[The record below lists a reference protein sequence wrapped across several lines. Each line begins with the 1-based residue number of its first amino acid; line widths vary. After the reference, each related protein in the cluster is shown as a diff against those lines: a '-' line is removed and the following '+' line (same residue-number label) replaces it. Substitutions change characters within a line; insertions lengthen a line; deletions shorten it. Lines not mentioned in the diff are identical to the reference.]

1 MTGPAQSRK
10 LVRVKSPWLPVVL
23 PVVMLGLVA
32 SLMFLISR
40 ASGWSTLAETYPS
53 QGDAP
58 RPLVRLGYGV
68 FRGWIGYNGG
78 LVLAADER
86 GLYIS
91 AMPIVLSF
99 CHAPIFIPWQGL
111 REIRVRKRWFGSL
124 YELHTAQARDVD
136 FALRPSSFAAIRPFA
151 ERAGVAGDYREA

>member
-1 MTGPAQSRK
+1 
-10 LVRVKSPWLPVVL
+10 VV
-23 PVVMLGLVA
+23 VGALVA
-32 SLMFLISR
+32 GAAFPTGLIFLISR
-40 ASGWSTLAETYPS
+40 GSGWSTLADTYPL
-53 QGDAP
+53 QGDRP

-68 FRGWIGYNGG
+68 FRGWINYNGG

-99 CHAPIFIPWQGL
+99 CHRPIFIPWREL

-124 YELHTAQARDVD
+124 YELHTAQAPDVK

-151 ERAGVAGDYREA
+151 LRAEVPGDYREA